1 MDYYPENTRSR
12 YWVELAT
19 PLRLEGPHEVALAG
33 FHYTRSWYN
42 VPTREDCNVRYLIE
56 GEMPPDLSGK
66 YRTLSLHLEPGH
78 YTDVKQILDQL
89 NHRKA
94 PMTWTYSQVS
104 RKVTL
109 SWHERDWVVKLSN
122 SVARKLG
129 WPGAV
134 TLSRPDK
141 VPRHVTAPSEVTLD
155 EIVLYVHGDLAADC
169 NLVGHKR
176 MPLLAAVSVQG
187 NTGDVVN
194 YEPWVLDWLPVRT
207 TYVSTIEVFIT
218 DGAGRQVPF
227 EQGTTLVKVHVRR
240 RSPFTSVAWQH
251 QQLTSWGITRVPCI
265 SVVLESGRCS
275 GESLKWPCLCWSQQD
290 VPQHVLDSVLDAA
303 RGRNLGES
311 LKRRLGT
318 EVVREIAPPLP
329 KRRKQQGPIK
339 RTNGVRP
346 VTKQKKRTRARH
358 ADVFDWS
365 QRHYHWWGSPLAVF
379 PVHATGQ

>member
-1 MDYYPENTRSR
+1 MSTQILTFPSNASMDYYPENTRSR
-12 YWVELAT
+12 YRVELAT

-42 VPTREDCNVRYLIE
+42 VPNREDCNVRYLIE

-94 PMTWTYSQVS
+94 PVTWTYSQVS

-109 SWHERDWVVKLSN
+109 SWHERDWVVKLSD

-134 TLSRPDK
+134 TLSRPDE

-155 EIVLYVHGDLAADC
+155 EIDLLYVHCDLAADC
-169 NLVGHKR
+169 HLVGDKR
-176 MPLLAAVSVQG
+176 VPLLAAVSVQG

-207 TYVSTIEVFIT
+207 TYVSTIEVLIT

-227 EQGTTLVKVHVRR
+227 EQGATLVKVHVRR

-265 SVVLESGRCS
+265 SEVLASGPCF
-275 GESLKWPCLCWSQQD
+275 GESLKRPCLCWSQQD
-290 VPQHVLDSVLDAA
+290 VPQHVSDSGQAWA
-303 RGRNLGES
+303 WSEM
-311 LKRRLGT
+311 
-318 EVVREIAPPLP
+318 PPE
-329 KRRKQQGPIK
+329 GAI
-339 RTNGVRP
+339 
-346 VTKQKKRTRARH
+346 
-358 ADVFDWS
+358 
-365 QRHYHWWGSPLAVF
+365 
-379 PVHATGQ
+379 

>member
-1 MDYYPENTRSR
+1 MSTQILTFPSNASMDYYPENTRSR
-12 YWVELAT
+12 YRVELAT

-42 VPTREDCNVRYLIE
+42 VPNREDCNVRYLIE

-94 PMTWTYSQVS
+94 PVTWTYSQVS

-109 SWHERDWVVKLSN
+109 SWHERDWVVKLSD

-134 TLSRPDK
+134 TLSRPDE

-155 EIVLYVHGDLAADC
+155 EIDLLYVHCDLAADC
-169 NLVGHKR
+169 HLVGDKR
-176 MPLLAAVSVQG
+176 VPLLAAVSVQG

-207 TYVSTIEVFIT
+207 TYVSTIEVLIT

-227 EQGTTLVKVHVRR
+227 EQGATLVKVHVRR
-240 RSPFTSVAWQH
+240 RSPFTSVA
-251 QQLTSWGITRVPCI
+251 
-265 SVVLESGRCS
+265 
-275 GESLKWPCLCWSQQD
+275 
-290 VPQHVLDSVLDAA
+290 
-303 RGRNLGES
+303 
-311 LKRRLGT
+311 
-318 EVVREIAPPLP
+318 
-329 KRRKQQGPIK
+329 
-339 RTNGVRP
+339 
-346 VTKQKKRTRARH
+346 
-358 ADVFDWS
+358 
-365 QRHYHWWGSPLAVF
+365 
-379 PVHATGQ
+379 